1 MSEMTMF
8 ETGNLPAFAKNR
20 ELSSLAK
27 SLAGG
32 GSGGGGKRISIKGG
46 VFRLIHEGKQ
56 IAAVDERYL
65 DVVVVNAAEKISRT
79 FYAGAWDP
87 ENPAPPDCW
96 SADGDKP
103 DASAASPQS
112 PTCATC
118 PQNIKGSGQGESRA
132 CRFNQR
138 LAVVL
143 ANDLNGD
150 VLQLQLPATS
160 IFGKA
165 EGDNHPLQS
174 YARLLAA
181 QSISPEMV
189 VTRMKFDTQKES
201 PKLFFKPLRWLTD
214 DEHVTA
220 VEKGQSEEAK
230 RAVTMT
236 VAQTWT
242 RLINLSCRCL
252 RVNPQS
258 LRKPSLPRLKK
269 KRLMRLTSLN
279 FARKNPL
286 HPPLRKATSL
296 QLWQTGIPTIK

>member
-1 MSEMTMF
+1 MSEMTLF
-8 ETGNLPAFAKNR
+8 ESGNLPAFAKNR
-20 ELSSLAK
+20 ELSAVAK
-27 SLAGG
+27 ALAGG
-32 GSGGGGKRISIKGG
+32 GGGGGGKRISIKGG
-46 VFRLIHEGKQ
+46 VFRLIHDGKQ
-56 IAAVDERYL
+56 IAAIDERYL
-65 DVVVVNAAEKISRT
+65 DVVVVQAAEKISRT

-103 DASAASPQS
+103 DSSAASPQS

-143 ANDLNGD
+143 ANDINGD

-174 YARLLAA
+174 YARLLAS

-201 PKLFFKPLRWLTD
+201 PKLFFKPVRWLTD
-214 DEHVTA
+214 DEHGTA
-220 VEKGQSEEAK
+220 VEKGQSEDAK

-236 VAQTWT
+236 VAQVDKVVAPM
-242 RLINLSCRCL
+242 LEGKPLAAKAKKPAKAKEE
-252 RVNPQS
+252 VEEVDEPE
-258 LRKPSLPRLKK
+258 LRKEESTPAPTKK
-269 KRLMRLTSLN
+269 SDLASVVADWDTDD
-279 FARKNPL
+279 
-286 HPPLRKATSL
+286 
-296 QLWQTGIPTIK
+296 

>member
-1 MSEMTMF
+1 MSEMTLF
-8 ETGNLPAFAKNR
+8 ESGNLPAFAKNR

-27 SLAGG
+27 ALAGGG
-32 GSGGGGKRISIKGG
+32 GSGGGGKRVSIKGG

-56 IAAVDERYL
+56 IAAIDERYL
-65 DVVVVNAAEKISRT
+65 DVVVVSAAEKISRT

-87 ENPAPPDCW
+87 ENPSAPDCW

-103 DASAASPQS
+103 DASAMSPQS

-118 PQNIKGSGQGESRA
+118 PQNIKGSGMGESRA

-143 ANDLNGD
+143 ANDINGD

-214 DEHVTA
+214 DEHATA
-220 VEKGQSEEAK
+220 IEKGQSEDAK

-236 VAQTWT
+236 VAQTDKVEKSALPVLEGKPPAAKKAKAPKAT
-242 RLINLSCRCL
+242 EEAEE
-252 RVNPQS
+252 VDEPE
-258 LRKPSLPRLKK
+258 LRKEESAPPAAKK
-269 KRLMRLTSLN
+269 SDLASVVADWDTDD
-279 FARKNPL
+279 
-286 HPPLRKATSL
+286 
-296 QLWQTGIPTIK
+296 

>member
-214 DEHVTA
+214 DEHATA
-220 VEKGQSEEAK
+220 VEKGQSEDAK

-236 VAQTWT
+236 VAQTDKIDKPVMPV
-242 RLINLSCRCL
+242 LEGKPPAAKKAKPSKAQEEEADE
-252 RVNPQS
+252 VDEPE
-258 LRKPSLPRLKK
+258 LRKEESAPPAAKK
-269 KRLMRLTSLN
+269 SDLASVVADWDTDD
-279 FARKNPL
+279 
-286 HPPLRKATSL
+286 
-296 QLWQTGIPTIK
+296 